1 VLRIQRALLG
11 ELLLI
16 FVLSGIMVTAVVFL
30 GVMLRAVQGGGG
42 ALGSGALLALLP
54 HMLPIAATYS
64 VPFAWLTATAF
75 VFGRWSSD
83 HELVAL
89 SAAGIH
95 SRTLIGPY
103 VMCSVILGV
112 AGMLHN
118 GWSVPIENRA
128 LHATL
133 SDFVPQF
140 LSSLRGSE
148 RSVTFDLGRL
158 SFDRWDERDR
168 ALVSVEL
175 DRRDRNGRLGEKIIA
190 ARLRLQQVSE
200 ANHEPGLR
208 LEFEDAYVMRAPQGE
223 PEMSWQGAKGVT
235 VGHVQRVG
243 ASMLFNDFLGAARFR
258 SRPKDLTIG
267 ELLYALENDGIV
279 RGSVPDLEIAFH
291 GRLAAGVAAL
301 FLGLFA
307 MAMAMALPASSHRV
321 RDFTLCTAPAVLIF
335 YPLQIA
341 GPTLARSLH
350 MSPWLMMWMPHL
362 VLLGASILLLAKA
375 VRR

>member
-1 VLRIQRALLG
+1 MLRIQRALLG

-16 FVLSGIMVTAVVFL
+16 FVLSGVMVTAVVFM

-42 ALGSGALLALLP
+42 ALGTGALLTLLP
-54 HMLPIAATYS
+54 HMLPIATTYS
-64 VPFAWLTATAF
+64 VPFAWMTATAF

-95 SRTLIGPY
+95 PRTLIGPY
-103 VMCSVILGV
+103 VMCSVVLGV

-118 GWSVPIENRA
+118 GWSVPIEHREMRA
-128 LHATL
+128 EL
-133 SDFVPQF
+133 SDYLPQF
-140 LSSLRGSE
+140 MSSLRGTE

-158 SFDRWDERDR
+158 SFERWDERER
-168 ALVSVEL
+168 ALVSVQL
-175 DRRDRNGRLGEKIIA
+175 DRRDRNGRLGEMVIA
-190 ARLRLQQVSE
+190 ARLRLQQVEE
-200 ANHEPGLR
+200 ANSEPGLR
-208 LEFEDAYVMRAPQGE
+208 LEFEDAFVMRAPQGE

-258 SRPKDLTIG
+258 SRPRDLTIG

-279 RGSVPDLEIAFH
+279 RGSVTDLRIAFH
-291 GRLAAGVAAL
+291 GRLAAGAAAF

-307 MAMAMALPASSHRV
+307 LAMAMALPASSHRV

-341 GPTLARSLH
+341 GPTLVRSLDV
-350 MSPWLMMWMPHL
+350 SPWFMMWLPNL
-362 VLLGASILLLAKA
+362 ILLGASILLVAMA